1 MTIDPDSLTEESAR
15 ASALLAG
22 KVVSRVLRHRPTE
35 IGVEF
40 TDGARLFVDK
50 SATGLELSV
59 TEGHQAQSPR
69 QAPACCFCSLAVEET
84 PVSLSVSVPEDG
96 TQALWAHSSC
106 LHARLHPSV
115 PVVR

>member
-1 MTIDPDSLTEESAR
+1 MDSDKLTEEGAR

-35 IGVEF
+35 VGVEF

-50 SATGLELSV
+50 SATGLELSITV
-59 TEGHQAQSPR
+59 ER
-69 QAPACCFCSLAVEET
+69 QVPPSGQVPACCFCSLSVNET
-84 PVSLSVSVPEDG
+84 PVSLSISLPEDG
-96 TQALWAHSSC
+96 KQALWAHSSC

-115 PVVR
+115 PVLG